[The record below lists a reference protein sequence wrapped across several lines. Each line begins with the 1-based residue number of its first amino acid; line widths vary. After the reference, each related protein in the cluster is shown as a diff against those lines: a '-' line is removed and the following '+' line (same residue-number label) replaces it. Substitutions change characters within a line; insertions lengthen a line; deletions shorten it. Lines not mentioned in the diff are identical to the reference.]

1 MEDKALLEA
10 IGKMMD
16 QKLSQA
22 LEPINTRL
30 DGVDKRLDGVDKR
43 LDGMQ
48 KDLSEVKDRTT
59 KIEVT
64 LENDIKTDLKLLHEG
79 QQGMNEKFAKLD
91 KVADDVDEIKI
102 KVSAIEHVTKDNT
115 SQIKQLRKVN

>member
-1 MEDKALLEA
+1 MDKELLEA

-16 QKLSQA
+16 EKLK
-22 LEPINTRL
+22 PI
-30 DGVDKRLDGVDKR
+30 
-43 LDGMQ
+43 Q
-48 KDLSEVKDRTT
+48 QDLSEVKDRTT

-91 KVADDVDEIKI
+91 KVAEDVEDIQI

-115 SQIKQLRKVN
+115 SQINKLRKVN